1 MKKSSWQEYLSNIRV
16 QEIELT
22 FKGYNT
28 KSFDKGLEL
37 GAGNGFQ
44 SELLIEY
51 CNHLICTE
59 LNEDRLLQRD
69 IPNIDYKICDAE
81 KIDTYFPTEKLD
93 LVFSSNMFEHLPSP
107 DKALKGLT
115 KILNDDGTV
124 ILILPSVFWKHC
136 HMFLYYPVKV
146 RDLLSKFLFKKKS
159 VSQDQDSGPKEEGG
173 QKVGNNIKLEEQE
186 MGFIKKLIR
195 WPKPHGVSKTH
206 FGEYMKFRK
215 ASWKKVFE
223 ENGFDLV
230 EVRRGPITSGY
241 GLRYD
246 TLRKIFW
253 SLGFTSEFIYYL
265 KKQNTNNT
273 SN

>member
-1 MKKSSWQEYLSNIRV
+1 MKKNSWEEYLNKIRTR
-16 QEIELT
+16 EIELA
-22 FKGYNT
+22 FKNFES
-28 KSFDKGLEL
+28 KSFSKGLEL

-44 SELLIEY
+44 STLLIKY
-51 CNHLICTE
+51 CNHLVSTE
-59 LNEDRLLQRD
+59 LNEYRLVQRD
-69 IPNIDYKICDAE
+69 IPNIEYKICDAE
-81 KIDTYFPTEKLD
+81 KIDTYFPNEKFD

-107 DKALKGLT
+107 DKALKGLI

-146 RDLLSKFLFKKKS
+146 RDLLSKYVFKRKS
-159 VSQDQDSGPKEEGG
+159 VSQETAPTEEGT
-173 QKVGNNIKLEEQE
+173 QKLGNNLKLEEQE
-186 MGFIKKLIR
+186 RGFIKKLIR
-195 WPKPHGVSKTH
+195 WPKPHGVSRTH
-206 FGEYMKFRK
+206 LGEYMKFRK

-265 KKQNTNNT
+265 RKQNTNN
-273 SN
+273 